1 MLLRRV
7 YARKE
12 PQTLEN
18 TTLLLGSVTYAVK
31 ARRLLARSGIKAVL
45 VKLSDKGAADGCSHG
60 IEIASSRFFEA
71 VVILKENGV
80 AYSLYN
86 GGLRDL
92 S

>member
-12 PQTLEN
+12 HQTLEN
-18 TTLLLGSVTYAVK
+18 TTLILGSVTYAVK
-31 ARRLLARSGIKAVL
+31 ARRLLARSGINARL
-45 VKLSDKGAADGCSHG
+45 IKLSGKETADGCSHG
-60 IEIASSRFFEA
+60 IELASSRFFEA
-71 VVILKENGV
+71 VVILKENGI

-86 GGLRDL
+86 GGRRDL